1 MAATGEAAV
10 AGGRSGPA
18 AIVTGGASGIG
29 LGVTRRLLSDGWAVA
44 VWDASQRALDQA
56 RADLGERPGHLRFE
70 RVDVTD
76 EAAVIAASDAAA
88 DAFGRLD
95 GLVNS
100 AGIGLDAP
108 FNETSAEDFR
118 RILDVNVVGS
128 FLVTKAATEHLGRG
142 GAIVNI
148 GSVSGLR
155 GNIGRVA
162 YGASKG
168 AVVTMTQVLAVE
180 LAPRGVR
187 VNTVAPGPV
196 ETPLAAA
203 LHTDEVRAG
212 WCAAVPMARYGTVE
226 EIAAV
231 TAFLLSDDAA
241 YVTGQVL
248 AADGGFCAGG
258 LRRGA

>member
-1 MAATGEAAV
+1 MAGERGAA
-10 AGGRSGPA
+10 GRKRPA

-29 LGVTRRLLSDGWAVA
+29 LGVTRRLLSDGWDVA
-44 VWDASQRALDQA
+44 VWDAAQTALDQA
-56 RADLGERPGHLRFE
+56 SAELGERSERVRFY

-76 EAAVIAASDAAA
+76 EAAVAAATDAAA
-88 DAFGRLD
+88 EAFGRLD

-108 FNETSAEDFR
+108 FDETTAEQFR

-128 FLVTKAATEHLGRG
+128 FLASRAVARHLGRG

-155 GNIGRVA
+155 GNVGRVA

-180 LAPRGVR
+180 LAPRGIR

-196 ETPLAAA
+196 ETPLTAA
-203 LHTDEVRAG
+203 LHSDAIRAG
-212 WCAAVPMARYGTVE
+212 WHAAVPMARYGTVE

-231 TAFLLSDDAA
+231 TAFLLSDEAA
-241 YVTGQVL
+241 YVTGQTL
-248 AADGGFCAGG
+248 AVDGGFCAGG
-258 LRRGA
+258 LKRG

>member
-1 MAATGEAAV
+1 MGESGGAA
-10 AGGRSGPA
+10 GREQPA

-29 LGVTRRLLSDGWAVA
+29 LGVTHRLLSDGWAVA
-44 VWDASQRALDQA
+44 VWDASQAALDQA
-56 RADLGERPGHLRFE
+56 RADFGELPERLRFD

-76 EAAVIAASDAAA
+76 EAAVAAATDAAA

-108 FNETSAEDFR
+108 FEETTAEQFR

-128 FLVTKAATEHLGRG
+128 FLAARAVARHLGTG

-168 AVVTMTQVLAVE
+168 AIVNMTQVLAVE
-180 LAPRGVR
+180 LAPRGIR

-203 LHTDEVRAG
+203 LHTEEVRAG

-231 TAFLLSDDAA
+231 TAFLLSGDAA

-248 AADGGFCAGG
+248 AADGGFCASG
-258 LRRGA
+258 LRRGG

>member
-1 MAATGEAAV
+1 MTSGSMAAG
-10 AGGRSGPA
+10 AGARG

-29 LGVTRRLLSDGWAVA
+29 LGIVRRLSADGWSVA
-44 VWDASQRALDQA
+44 VWDASQTALD
-56 RADLGERPGHLRFE
+56 RAQRDLGERPGRLRFD

-76 EAAVIAASDAAA
+76 AAAAAGAAEAAFAT
-88 DAFGRLD
+88 FGRLD

-108 FNETSAEDFR
+108 FEETEAADFR
-118 RILDVNVVGS
+118 RILDVNVVGT
-128 FLVTKAATEHLGRG
+128 FLATKAAARHLGRG

-155 GNIGRVA
+155 GNVGRVA

-180 LAPRGVR
+180 LAPRGIR

-196 ETPLAAA
+196 ETPLTAA
-203 LHTDEVRAG
+203 LHSDAIRAG
-212 WCAAVPMARYGTVE
+212 WHAVVPMARYGTVE

-231 TAFLLSDDAA
+231 TAFLLSDAAA
-241 YVTGQVL
+241 YVTGQTL

-258 LRRGA
+258 LRRGG